1 MAMACISHD
10 VWSVVR
16 SQVFLRATCGI
27 LGFIFCRLIGWLNFE
42 MLLSYWADIWQKSG
56 WGWLAPISLWT
67 YAIWYGFKQS
77 GKTRRGHLL
86 VHIWLYDWSLLLHT
100 EKEYILL
107 AHKRWEGR
115 WRCHFLHFRCRKRQL
130 KATIFGFFYV
140 AGTWSRPRVI
150 GRFCFSSWQT
160 RKMIPSPF
168 YFSPSFIYRFNPAS
182 KPLPRFHKRHF
193 GHSTREYKKL
203 VQGTSMIGLTLS
215 FSLFLP
221 LSLSLCACV
230 WKKGRGRKEY

>member
-1 MAMACISHD
+1 MACISHD
-10 VWSVVR
+10 VCSVVR
-16 SQVFLRATCGI
+16 SHVFLRATCGI

-42 MLLSYWADIWQKSG
+42 MLLSYWAIIWQKSG
-56 WGWLAPISLWT
+56 WGRSGPISLWT
-67 YAIWYGFKQS
+67 SAIWYGFKQS
-77 GKTRRGHLL
+77 GKTRRGHFWFIYGSMIGRFCFTLKMK
-86 VHIWLYDWSLLLHT
+86 IFYWLTSD
-100 EKEYILL
+100 
-107 AHKRWEGR
+107 GR
-115 WRCHFLHFRCRKRQL
+115 AVEDAVTFCISDAASDNWRRLYSAF
-130 KATIFGFFYV
+130 FFYV

-168 YFSPSFIYRFNPAS
+168 YFSPSFIYRFNPAR

-193 GHSTREYKKL
+193 GHSIREYKKL

-221 LSLSLCACV
+221 LSLSFSLCVCV
-230 WKKGRGRKEY
+230 KEG